1 MRGARG
7 RAQDRPGRPHAN
19 RSSPRSLL
27 AAAGALGCASVPEP
41 KAEISAADLALRRA
55 EQADAG
61 HGAPLE
67 LRMARDQYEA
77 AQQAV
82 SAGDNLEAR
91 RLAENA
97 TVEAQLAEAKAREA
111 RAKAVAS
118 DAQQNLDA
126 LKDETNRPLEA
137 E

>member
-1 MRGARG
+1 MRGSVLAIVF
-7 RAQDRPGRPHAN
+7 
-19 RSSPRSLL
+19 
-27 AAAGALGCASVPEP
+27 AAAGALACASVPEP

-67 LRMARDQYEA
+67 LRTARDQYEA

-82 SAGDNLEAR
+82 SAGEYLEAR

-97 TVEAQLAEAKAREA
+97 TVDAQLAEAKAREA
-111 RAKAVAS
+111 RAKSVAT
-118 DAQQNLDA
+118 DAEENLDA
-126 LKDETNRPLEA
+126 LQGEANRPLENP
-137 E
+137 